1 MKIGGAR
8 SEPASALRRRIATG
22 TTGRASAAA
31 TVHGDRIEILGIP
44 ESELTLSV
52 RAAILAL
59 VSEVD
64 DLRGEVGRLKARLT
78 EAEGLADR
86 DALTPLLNRR
96 AFVRELSRVRNLAD
110 RYGAPASLVYFD
122 LDGFKAINDR
132 LGHAAGDAA
141 LKAVADHLI
150 ASVRESDVIGRMG
163 GDEFAIALVQA
174 DQATAETKAASL
186 AEALEREPL
195 RFGEWTAPIRLS
207 YGVREI
213 APDSD
218 AETLIAEADRAMFTA
233 KKQRRQNP
241 LPREARGIG

>member
-8 SEPASALRRRIATG
+8 SEPASAPRRRTASG
-22 TTGRASAAA
+22 TASPASAAA
-31 TVHGDRIEILGIP
+31 AVRGDRIEILGIP
-44 ESELTLSV
+44 EPELTPSV
-52 RAAILAL
+52 RAAIQAL
-59 VSEVD
+59 VSEID
-64 DLRGEVGRLKARLT
+64 GLRGEVGRLKARLT

-86 DALTPLLNRR
+86 DPLTPLLNRR
-96 AFVRELSRVRNLAD
+96 AFVRELSRVRSLAE

-174 DQATAETKAASL
+174 DQTTAEAKAAAL

-207 YGVREI
+207 YGVCEI
-213 APDSD
+213 APGSD
-218 AETLIAEADRAMFTA
+218 PETLIAEADRAMFAA
-233 KKQRRQNP
+233 KKQRRPNP
-241 LPREARGIG
+241 LPRDARARG

>member
-8 SEPASALRRRIATG
+8 NEPASAARRRTAAPAA
-22 TTGRASAAA
+22 GRAAGAAA
-31 TVHGDRIEILGIP
+31 AARADTVEILGVP
-44 ESELTLSV
+44 AAELTPAVQAALQALLSQ
-52 RAAILAL
+52 L
-59 VSEVD
+59 D
-64 DLRGEVGRLKARLT
+64 DLRTEVGRLKARLT

-96 AFVRELSRVRNLAD
+96 AFVRELSRVRNLAE

-141 LKAVADHLI
+141 LQAVADILI

-174 DQATAETKAASL
+174 DRDTAEAKAASL
-186 AEALEREPL
+186 AETIEREPL
-195 RFGEWTAPIRLS
+195 KFGGWTAPVRLS

-218 AETLIAEADRAMFTA
+218 PETLIAEADRAMFAA
-233 KKQRRQNP
+233 KRQRRK
-241 LPREARGIG
+241 AG